1 MTAVEC
7 AVVLTAG
14 YGSRLFPVTA
24 VVPKSLMPI
33 GRYPVIHYVLA
44 DLVAA
49 GVRDIAVVVGVGDS
63 AVERYVRGDPQVAA
77 DFQHRGW
84 SAKYDAVQE
93 VHEELGVAEFT
104 FIEQNTRSGEYGTA
118 IPARLAADFIA
129 GRDCFYLSGDDL
141 LLPAKGSG
149 GAARRNDAD
158 LLALRSAASGLA
170 GAMQVTEV
178 DPSQAGRYG
187 IVSTRVDQDRRL
199 LLDRLVEKSPAVA
212 RTPSS
217 LANISRYLLTPAVV
231 EAAQLL
237 DPDPTTGEFMIT
249 SAIQA
254 VSLHSRVG
262 VSVAEGRYFDCGSAD
277 GWLAANVA
285 TAETNA

>member
-33 GRYPVIHYVLA
+33 GRYPVIHYLLA

-63 AVERYVRGDPQVAA
+63 AVQRYVRGDPQVAA

-84 SAKYDAVQE
+84 SAKYRAVQE
-93 VHEELGVAEFT
+93 VHDELGVAEFT
-104 FIEQNTRSGEYGTA
+104 FIEQDIGTGEYGTA
-118 IPARLAADFIA
+118 IPARLAADFIG
-129 GRDCFYLSGDDL
+129 GRSCFYLSGDDL
-141 LLPAKGSG
+141 LLPASESDGVEQ
-149 GAARRNDAD
+149 RNVAD

-170 GAMQVTEV
+170 AAMQVTEV
-178 DPSQAGRYG
+178 DPTRADRYG
-187 IVSTRVDQDRRL
+187 IVSTRVDQDGRL
-199 LLDRLVEKSPAVA
+199 LLDRLVEKSPASE
-212 RTPSS
+212 PSS

-231 EAAQLL
+231 EAAQRLE
-237 DPDPTTGEFMIT
+237 PDPASGEFMIT

-254 VSLHSRVG
+254 VGQHSRVG
-262 VSVAEGRYFDCGSAD
+262 VSVAAGRYFDCGSVD

-285 TAETNA
+285 AAEASA